1 MKENKM
7 EKYFWK
13 RQFNIS
19 RLEDVP
25 TEINRYNFRD
35 TEVDDEWLFWITARV
50 KVIHQLDLDNT
61 LVTDESI
68 RYLSKLESI
77 TELRLKGCH
86 SISNA
91 CLGNLNKLTGLELLH
106 LQGTAVSL
114 NSIHELKALKNLKM
128 LLLSSDESEEI
139 ILEKAAILK
148 GIFPFCEISLTGKA
162 IEELYWQAR
171 KFL

>member
-1 MKENKM
+1 MKEKQK

-19 RLEDVP
+19 RLEDIP
-25 TEINRYNFRD
+25 KEINRYNFRD

-61 LVTDESI
+61 LVTDEGI
-68 RYLSKLESI
+68 KHLSKLESI

-106 LQGTAVSL
+106 LQGTAVDL
-114 NSIHELKALKNLKM
+114 NNIHELKALKNLKM
-128 LLLSSDESEEI
+128 LLLSSNDSVEI
-139 ILEKAAILK
+139 IVEKTAALK
-148 GIFPFCEISLTGKA
+148 KIFPSCEIIINGQS
-162 IEELYWQAR
+162 Y
-171 KFL
+171 